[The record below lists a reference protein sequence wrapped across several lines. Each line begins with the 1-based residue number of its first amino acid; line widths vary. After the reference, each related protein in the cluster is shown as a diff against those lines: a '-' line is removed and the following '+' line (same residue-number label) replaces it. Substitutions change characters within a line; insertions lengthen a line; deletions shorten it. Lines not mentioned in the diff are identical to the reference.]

1 LNITLLGLS
10 GSGKT
15 CYLYTAAQILARGI
29 SENGHT
35 ISATSCNREITTI
48 LHRGV
53 EDLAKGKWP
62 GGSIDT
68 FAYPFALKID
78 GKPIFQFTI
87 YDYRGNA
94 LDHFSEN
101 DKKQT
106 NELLETFEESSCI
119 IFLIDGA
126 TLRDALDFE
135 CLMPEHRSAYEDHF
149 SNQLP
154 AINKICYI
162 ESLLKDCNEQME
174 RNVPIL
180 LVITKRDIFYEE
192 ELYAGKELLKEL
204 LPTIFSSQNNMI
216 VGITAVT
223 LGKIKEDGQLKELW
237 LSTNGNVHLPILF
250 ALFQD
255 IDSIGDEGDVNETK
269 KLILKLFSSDKISFY
284 QGGKEAFIV

>member
-1 LNITLLGLS
+1 MNITLLGLN

-15 CYLYTAAQILARGI
+15 CYLYTVAQILARGI
-29 SENGHT
+29 NENGHT

-53 EDLAKGKWP
+53 EDLAKGNWP
-62 GGSIDT
+62 GGSIET
-68 FAYPFALKID
+68 SAYPFALKID

-94 LDHFSEN
+94 LDHFSKN

-106 NELLETFEESSCI
+106 KELLETFEESSCI
-119 IFLIDGA
+119 IFLVDGN
-126 TLRDALDFE
+126 TLRSALDFE
-135 CLMPEHRSAYEDHF
+135 CLMPEHKGTHDF
-149 SNQLP
+149 SVQLS

-180 LVITKRDIFYEE
+180 LVITKRDIFFEE
-192 ELYAGKELLKEL
+192 ELYASRELLKEL
-204 LPTIFSSQNNMI
+204 LPTIFSSKNDMI

-223 LGKIKEDGQLKELW
+223 LGKIRGDGRLKELW

-250 ALFQD
+250 ALFQNIDD
-255 IDSIGDEGDVNETK
+255 IGGDVDEAK
-269 KLILKLFSSDKISFY
+269 RLILKLFSSDRISFY
-284 QGGKEAFIV
+284 RGGKEAFIV

>member
-1 LNITLLGLS
+1 MNITLLGLS
-10 GSGKT
+10 GCGKT
-15 CYLYTAAQILARGI
+15 CFLYTAAHILERGI

-48 LHRGV
+48 LHSGV
-53 EDLAKGKWP
+53 EELAEGKWP
-62 GGSIDT
+62 GGST
-68 FAYPFALKID
+68 GTKAYPFALKID

-119 IFLIDGA
+119 IFLIDGK

-135 CLMPEHRSAYEDHF
+135 CLMPEHRSAYEDHL

-180 LVITKRDIFYEE
+180 LVITKRDIF
-192 ELYAGKELLKEL
+192 LKKNFMQAESCSKNYCL
-204 LPTIFSSQNNMI
+204 RFSLQKM
-216 VGITAVT
+216 T
-223 LGKIKEDGQLKELW
+223 
-237 LSTNGNVHLPILF
+237 
-250 ALFQD
+250 
-255 IDSIGDEGDVNETK
+255 
-269 KLILKLFSSDKISFY
+269 
-284 QGGKEAFIV
+284 